1 MALVKFFDPQG
12 DVTDVQV
19 DDGTS
24 VMEGA
29 VRAGIDGIYADCG
42 GQMACAT
49 CHVYV
54 GEAWFEKLA
63 PMTDDEEALLEF
75 AAERRE
81 TSRLCCQ
88 IVVEPDL
95 EGLEILVPAV
105 QAS

>member
-1 MALVKFFDPQG
+1 MALVKFFDPNG
-12 DVTDVQV
+12 DETDVQI

-29 VRAGIDGIYADCG
+29 VRAGIDGIDADCG

-54 GEAWFEKLA
+54 GDAWAGRLPAMSE
-63 PMTDDEEALLEF
+63 DEEALLEF

-81 TSRLCCQ
+81 NSRLCCQ
-88 IVVEPDL
+88 IKVTDGMDL
-95 EGLEILVPAV
+95 HVTTPETQV
-105 QAS
+105 